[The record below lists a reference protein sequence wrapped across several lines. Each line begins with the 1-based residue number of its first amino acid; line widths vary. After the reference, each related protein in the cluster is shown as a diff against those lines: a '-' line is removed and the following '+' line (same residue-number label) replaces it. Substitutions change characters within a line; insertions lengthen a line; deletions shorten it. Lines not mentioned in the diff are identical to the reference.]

1 MRTTSAIFYG
11 AKRPI
16 SVEEIELEGPKTGEV
31 LVKVAAAGACH
42 SDYHAVD
49 GHLNQISPFVM
60 GHEGSGTVEEI
71 GPNVT
76 KFSPGDHVVFAIR
89 PMCGMCKYCSTNRW
103 NLCEGLSKRIITTAG
118 DPITSHGE
126 TRFRKIDGTKLWH
139 GDATFSQY
147 SVVNEWKLVKV
158 PNDIPIERLASIG
171 CAVTTGVGSVVNTA
185 KVRSGSTVAV
195 WGCGGV
201 GLNVIQ
207 GAVIAGASKIIAVD
221 VSNKKFSFA
230 KLFGATDT
238 IDASKSDP
246 VQEVIDITN
255 GGADYTF
262 EVVGKPDPLR
272 QAFDATCAAGTTCMV
287 GVPPDGGEVSIP
299 MGPLFSDRRL
309 IGSSAGSVSPRVD
322 FLWFIELYR
331 QGRLKLEELQSKFR
345 PLEEINEA
353 YQDMLSGEVAR
364 AILVP

>member
-1 MRTTSAIFYG
+1 MRTKSAIFYG
-11 AKRPI
+11 AKKPI
-16 SVEEIELEGPKTGEV
+16 SVEEVELDGPKTGEV

-49 GHLNQISPFVM
+49 GHQDQISPFVM
-60 GHEGSGTVEEI
+60 GHEGSGIVQEI

-76 KFSPGDHVVFAIR
+76 RFSIGDHVVFAIR
-89 PMCGMCKYCSTNRW
+89 PMCGICKYCSTNRW
-103 NLCEGLSKRIITTAG
+103 NLCEGLSKKIITKPGNA
-118 DPITSHGE
+118 ITSNGE
-126 TRFRKIDGTKLWH
+126 TRFKKIDGTKLWH
-139 GDATFSQY
+139 GDATFSEFT
-147 SVVNEWKLVKV
+147 VVNEWKLVKV
-158 PNDIPIERLASIG
+158 PNDIPIEVLASIG
-171 CAVTTGVGSVVNTA
+171 GAVTTGVGSVVNTA
-185 KVRSGSTVAV
+185 KVKPGSTVAV

-221 VSNKKFSFA
+221 ISSKKFSFA
-230 KLFGATDT
+230 KVFGATHT

-246 VQEVIDITN
+246 VEEVINITN

-262 EVVGKPDPLR
+262 EVIGKSAPLR
-272 QAFDATCAAGTTCMV
+272 QAFEATCAGGTTCMV
-287 GVPPDGGEVSIP
+287 GVPPDRGEVNIP
-299 MGPLFSDRRL
+299 MKPVIYDRRL
-309 IGSSAGSVSPRVD
+309 LASSAGSVSPRVE

-331 QGRLKLEELQSKFR
+331 QERLKLQELQSKIR

-364 AILVP
+364 GILIP